1 MTTLASMTRQAFL
14 SKCGFPKQWREWK
27 MLSASLLEDMYQS
40 YQAEARENEEG
51 NYKDFR
57 LDAFFWWLERE
68 LTEEQIKKLF
78 RLSSF
83 ESSENH
89 LKSSI
94 NRHKNCTE
102 PLRKELFGY
111 TRKEIP
117 KFSKSKLAELLHF
130 PKEWLE
136 WKMYPDEVFL
146 EHRREFQPGDEAGSE
161 LNRNGVFH
169 YWLSKNLTEDQIIKL
184 IKLSQLDPDPSMA
197 DDVRRHIQ
205 KHKNCTP
212 KIKKMLE
219 Q

>member
-1 MTTLASMTRQAFL
+1 
-14 SKCGFPKQWREWK
+14 
-27 MLSASLLEDMYQS
+27 MLSASLLEDLYQS
-40 YQAEARENEEG
+40 YQAETQNNDDDADFKN
-51 NYKDFR
+51 FR
-57 LDAFFWWLERE
+57 LDAFFWWLERD

-83 ESSENH
+83 ESSEKH
-89 LKSSI
+89 LKSSL
-94 NRHKNCTE
+94 NRHRNCTE

-117 KFSKSKLAELLHF
+117 KFNKGRLAELLHF
-130 PKEWLE
+130 SKEWLE

-169 YWLSKNLTEDQIIKL
+169 YWLARELTEDQIIKL

-205 KHKNCTP
+205 KHKNCTS
-212 KIKKMLE
+212 KIKTLLD
-219 Q
+219 QQ